1 MKRDYFSRL
10 KLAARWQLE
19 RGEVDDVLSDYQD
32 LMHSRSEEEL
42 LRDFGSPVQAI
53 KVVSQPRFYYQ
64 WIAAFVIMAALLPL
78 TFRFQL
84 TAMVPA
90 LLVAFLWFQLRG
102 ARENNDRLPRGFFP
116 ILTVQA
122 VLLLFVWVLIW
133 FSLFGMHSDMLALLE
148 NVVQPRN
155 IGPLFYQS
163 LRAVQDCA
171 LFSGLCGLVAAR
183 LGDRRWRIIYITGI
197 LLIAL
202 AGALISLLTWMDI
215 PTVFAPKWY
224 LPYLQK
230 FMIITAIGLVGT
242 GFGFC

>member
-53 KVVSQPRFYYQ
+53 KVVSQPKVYYQ
-64 WIAAFVIMAALLPL
+64 WIAAFLIMAALLPL
-78 TFRFQL
+78 SCSLQL
-84 TAMVPA
+84 TGMVPA
-90 LLVAFLWFQLRG
+90 LLLAFLWFQMRG
-102 ARENNDRLPRGFFP
+102 TRENGGSLPHGLLP
-116 ILTVQA
+116 VLIGQA

-133 FSLFGMHSDMLALLE
+133 LSLSMNSNMLTLLK
-148 NVVQPRN
+148 NTLQPHN
-155 IGPLFYQS
+155 IGPLFYQF
-163 LRAVQDCA
+163 LRAVQGCA
-171 LFSGLCGLVAAR
+171 LLSGLCGLVAAR
-183 LGDRRWRIIYITGI
+183 LGDRRWRVIYITAI